1 MRHLDLRSYP
11 DLKEYEA
18 HLTNNPKMESIHA
31 DVAPSYSPTEPIV
44 LWYTETCKPCMYK
57 PYVYVRGKLISQQI
71 DVSLDFPI
79 P

>member
-1 MRHLDLRSYP
+1 
-11 DLKEYEA
+11 
-18 HLTNNPKMESIHA
+18 MESIHA

-44 LWYTETCKPCMYK
+44 LWYTETGKHCMYK